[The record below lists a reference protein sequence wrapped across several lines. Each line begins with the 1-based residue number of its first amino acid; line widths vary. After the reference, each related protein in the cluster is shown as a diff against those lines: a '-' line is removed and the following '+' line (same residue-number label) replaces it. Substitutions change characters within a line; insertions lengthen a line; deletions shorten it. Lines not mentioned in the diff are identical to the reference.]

1 MEFDENAW
9 SHLISLARRSRVR
22 ILLVDELGFR
32 LMSQKLRI
40 NNLLNEVRNGRDC
53 LKFTD
58 KQPKVFPS

>member
-32 LMSQKLRI
+32 QMSQKLRI
-40 NNLLNEVRNGRDC
+40 NNLLNEVRNGREC